1 MPYTVCYMDG
11 TLKRIA
17 HKTGASLHHLGDW
30 LSLHGVDIL
39 IILIIAWIL
48 RRISKKIITGLLKQ
62 TIRSDMFPTKGAREK
77 RLKTLSSLTNAIVQV
92 VISGM
97 AMILILGIV
106 FPNIATGL
114 FASAGL
120 LTVALGFGA
129 KDLINDLVTGI
140 FIISEGQYRVGDS
153 VEIAGVSGVVEAVTV
168 RTTVLRDLD
177 GNVHYVP
184 NGDIVVATN
193 KTLGFSRINENIAF
207 DPKTDIDRLT
217 HVINHVGEEMATA
230 LEFKNKI
237 KEAPHVTQIVGYGP
251 TGLIIKVSATT
262 GESDKFAI
270 KSDMYRRLHQ
280 AFTKNNIKIA
290 LQPVPIA
297 PPSKK

>member
-1 MPYTVCYMDG
+1 MDN
-11 TLKRIA
+11 TLERIA
-17 HKTGASLHHLGDW
+17 DKTVIGLHKIGDW
-30 LSLHGVDIL
+30 LYDHGVDVL
-39 IILIIAWIL
+39 IILLIAWIL

-77 RLKTLSSLTNAIVQV
+77 RLKTLSSLTNAVAQVGISIVA
-92 VISGM
+92 I
-97 AMILILGIV
+97 ILIVGIIN
-106 FPNIATGL
+106 PNLANGL

-129 KDLINDLVTGI
+129 KDLINDFMTGI

-184 NGDIVVATN
+184 NGDIIVATN
-193 KTLGFSRINENIAF
+193 KTLGYSRINENIAF
-207 DPKTDIDRLT
+207 DPKTDVERLT
-217 HVINHVGEEMATA
+217 HVINHVGEEMAA
-230 LEFKNKI
+230 APEFKNKI
-237 KEAPHVTQIVGYGP
+237 KEAPHVAQVVGYGP
-251 TGLIIKVSATT
+251 TGLIVKVSAKT

-270 KSDMYRRLHQ
+270 KSSMYERLHK
-280 AFTKNNIKIA
+280 AFARNNITVA
-290 LQPVPIA
+290 LQPVPV
-297 PPSKK
+297 PTPSKK